1 MAYCF
6 YRFDRFK
13 SMDPPDDR
21 VDELFSPAIRKE
33 VALHMYGGLLAE
45 VPLFN
50 GADKSFLA
58 AMAHRMLTCTYGPYE
73 YVINENQP
81 VARMFLICDGR
92 VEMEDWQGDQLVEQ
106 WTLRKSQIFGSEF
119 LMFRSEAY
127 VSATQFDWHTID

>member
-1 MAYCF
+1 M
-6 YRFDRFK
+6 
-13 SMDPPDDR
+13 PL
-21 VDELFSPAIRKE
+21 LFGIAFEIKE
-33 VALHMYGGLLAE
+33 ADFGLA
-45 VPLFN
+45 
-50 GADKSFLA
+50 GHTT

-127 VSATQFDWHTID
+127 VSATQFD